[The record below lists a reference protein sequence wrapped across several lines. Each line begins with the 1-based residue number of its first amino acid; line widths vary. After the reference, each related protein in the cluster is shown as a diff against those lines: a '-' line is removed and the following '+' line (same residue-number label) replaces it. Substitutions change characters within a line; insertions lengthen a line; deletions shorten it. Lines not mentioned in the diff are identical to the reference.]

1 MTIREIDEQI
11 KYLQNERY
19 KLHKQE
25 IEDFKKN
32 AEKNIGRCF
41 KASNGRYVKVI
52 GVPQERHTMTD
63 IDINMYQ
70 YPALFL
76 TDGILPFEV
85 NTLYSGTW
93 EFKSDNFN
101 GPYDEIT
108 KEEFNEVFEKKL
120 EAFKRNVISC

>member
-41 KASNGRYVKVI
+41 KESHGRYVKVI

-76 TDGILPFEV
+76 TDGVLPFEL
-85 NTLYSGTW
+85 NTMYSGTW
-93 EFKSDNFN
+93 EFKGDNFN
-101 GPYDEIT
+101 WPYEEIT